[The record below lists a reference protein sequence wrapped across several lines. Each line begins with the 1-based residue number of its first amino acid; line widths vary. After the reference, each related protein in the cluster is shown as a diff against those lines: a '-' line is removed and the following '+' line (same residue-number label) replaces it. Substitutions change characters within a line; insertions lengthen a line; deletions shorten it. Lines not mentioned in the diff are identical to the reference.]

1 MSIGFLFFVR
11 DSLSIVI
18 AVAIASSS
26 RILFS
31 NPFMPLLMTTGSRLK
46 CPAVALNGRLA
57 NSFPKYPTTALPN
70 APGRL
75 RVLLYNKSL
84 DMFNAILTESI
95 SYEHLFFIPDIK
107 AITAPGILVG
117 LLDQSPSHWIQVN
130 VS

>member
-1 MSIGFLFFVR
+1 VR

-75 RVLLYNKSL
+75 RELLYNKSL
-84 DMFNAILTESI
+84 DGINVAIFNPEVLSDPQLHCYFT
-95 SYEHLFFIPDIK
+95 YFFDPVS
-107 AITAPGILVG
+107 L
-117 LLDQSPSHWIQVN
+117 N
-130 VS
+130 VKVERTIGRTWLNVDGRERYG